1 MNPLAAAALHGIC
14 LLALAVSPAVLA
26 DLVNETQ
33 QVAGMRFHFGIV
45 PAQIVQKHQPG
56 HAEREMHKG
65 APSGRSQYHVM
76 VAIFDAKSG
85 VRITDAAVKARVEGI
100 GPVSGQEKPLEPMLV
115 ADAMTY
121 GNFFDMAG
129 TESFRVVLEVR
140 RPGEPGAAVVRF
152 EHKHR

>member
-1 MNPLAAAALHGIC
+1 MKPIAALLHAVC
-14 LLALAVSPAVLA
+14 LLALAVSPAALA
-26 DLVNETQ
+26 DLLNQTR

-45 PAQIVQKHQPG
+45 PAEIVQKHQPG
-56 HAEREMHKG
+56 HPEREMHKG
-65 APSGRSQYHVM
+65 APSGSSQYHVM

-85 VRITDAAVKARVEGI
+85 ARITDAAVKARVESV
-100 GPVSGQEKPLEPMLV
+100 GPMSGQDKPLEPMLI

-129 TESFRVVLEVR
+129 KEAFRIVLEVR
-140 RPGEPGAAVVRF
+140 RPGEPGAAIVRF